1 MVREKVRL
9 NFRKKEALESVMCD
23 VKKIHLK
30 GAMREV
36 GKETPKKGIDLDVY
50 LWRHTWN
57 FPALQEKYLKQ
68 SPFFSQNHSKRKKS

>member
-1 MVREKVRL
+1 MVRDKVRL

-50 LWRHTWN
+50 L
-57 FPALQEKYLKQ
+57 
-68 SPFFSQNHSKRKKS
+68 